1 MENFNIQVLNIQ
13 FKNEISFSEIH
24 LLRGS
29 ILNALNGEADI
40 LFHNHK
46 GDTFR
51 YSYPL
56 IQYKRIHRQAAVM
69 ALQEGTEAI
78 GQFLAQGSFSLC
90 LGDRP
95 VELEIE
101 SVHPKKFQIQLW
113 QSLLSYR
120 IRRWLPL
127 NSENYQRYKQ
137 IDELAER
144 ITFLENILVSNLLSF
159 FKGIEF
165 HVTSKVICRL
175 VSISDPYQV
184 VNKGVKFMAFDIEF
198 KTNFSLPD
206 YLGIG
211 KNASIG
217 YGVVTHVQSEKK
229 DNR

>member
-1 MENFNIQVLNIQ
+1 
-13 FKNEISFSEIH
+13 
-24 LLRGS
+24 
-29 ILNALNGEADI
+29 
-40 LFHNHK
+40 
-46 GDTFR
+46 
-51 YSYPL
+51 
-56 IQYKRIHRQAAVM
+56 M
-69 ALQEGTEAI
+69 ALQAGIDAI
-78 GQFLAQGSFSLC
+78 GQFLAQGSFLLC

-144 ITFLENILVSNLLSF
+144 IAFLENILVSNLLSF